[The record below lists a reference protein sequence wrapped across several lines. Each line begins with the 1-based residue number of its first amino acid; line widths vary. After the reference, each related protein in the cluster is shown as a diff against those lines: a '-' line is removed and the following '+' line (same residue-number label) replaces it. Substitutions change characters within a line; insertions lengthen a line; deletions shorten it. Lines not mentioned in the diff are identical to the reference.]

1 MVSGGGCD
9 YPKIQALLTELF
21 VSLAAIMTHSEEA
34 GQTLAWD
41 PMKLSLNPGQG
52 TLSASISV
60 TGKRDRRMG
69 TGNSELLIWEELAA
83 RGRQGSTGPE
93 ASELPSSSPL
103 CLDSR
108 NVEEVKTQAEGPGVQ
123 RRGWSS

>member
-1 MVSGGGCD
+1 
-9 YPKIQALLTELF
+9 
-21 VSLAAIMTHSEEA
+21 
-34 GQTLAWD
+34 
-41 PMKLSLNPGQG
+41 
-52 TLSASISV
+52 
-60 TGKRDRRMG
+60 MG

-83 RGRQGSTGPE
+83 RRRQGSTGPE

-108 NVEEVKTQAEGPGVQ
+108 NVEEEKTQAEGPGVQ